1 MLQDSDTR
9 HESMTQGSTMPRTPP
24 DDADLYRPN
33 PARIY
38 DAALGGSANF
48 AADRAALEALV
59 DVYPD
64 SLLGARANRAF
75 LRRAV
80 AFLARQGIDRF
91 LDVGSGLPT
100 VGNVHEVAQHVN
112 PQARVVYVDNDPVA
126 VGYSQDILDTEKP
139 LRVAAIE
146 ADLRDPDTL
155 LAHREVQRLLRARRP
170 VALILT
176 AVLHFLPDDDAALRA
191 VGALTAALP
200 AGSYVAIAQGTAE
213 GASPEMLAHFTRLY
227 EKTTHPLGFRSRA
240 QLARF
245 FAGFE
250 LVEPG
255 IVFTPAWRPDNADD
269 PFVDEPERAAGIAG
283 VGRKR

>member
-1 MLQDSDTR
+1 MAVDEDEQHEQDGP
-9 HESMTQGSTMPRTPP
+9 HEHKHWYNQE
-24 DDADLYRPN
+24 DDGLYRPN

-38 DAALGGSANF
+38 DAALGGFANF

-80 AFLARQGIDRF
+80 AFLAAQGIDRF

-100 VGNVHEVAQHVN
+100 VGNVHEIAQRVN
-112 PQARVVYVDNDPVA
+112 PAARVVYVDNDPVA
-126 VGYSQDILDTEKP
+126 VGYSRDILVKEP
-139 LRVAAIE
+139 PPHVAVVE
-146 ADLRDPDTL
+146 ADLREPATI
-155 LAHREVQRLLRARRP
+155 LAHRDVRRLLAGSRP
-170 VALILT
+170 AALILA
-176 AVLHFLPDDDAALRA
+176 AVLHFLPDDDEALRS
-191 VGALTAALP
+191 VRALTAALP
-200 AGSYVAIAQGTAE
+200 PGSYLAIAQGTVE
-213 GASPEMLAHFTRLY
+213 GASPEMVAQFTRLY

-245 FAGFE
+245 FEGFA

-255 IVFTPAWRPDNADD
+255 IIFTPAWRPDNAYD